1 MKRFRAA
8 FISLAVLTNVGIGV
22 ATAVAQI
29 GGAPALKPGSEV
41 PPTTH
46 CTVASVKGDF
56 GFAGQGF
63 LARAPLAFVGV
74 LHFDGKGHFSGHHEE
89 SIGGN
94 YGPSVEAGDYS
105 VSDDCMGITHWTDH
119 PPHTGLPP
127 HNHTIVF
134 NVHSGGAQGNF
145 LGIDNSPPGQF
156 HNEIPEPDIEFWGTM
171 NRL

>member
-8 FISLAVLTNVGIGV
+8 FISLAVLTNLRIGV
-22 ATAVAQI
+22 VTAVAQT
-29 GGAPALKPGSEV
+29 GGNKVEA
-41 PPTTH
+41 TTH
-46 CTVASVKGDF
+46 CTVESLKGDF
-56 GFAGQGF
+56 AFAGQGF

-74 LHFDGKGHFSGHHEE
+74 LHFDGKGRFSGHHEE

-127 HNHTIVF
+127 HHHTVVF
-134 NVHSGGAQGNF
+134 DMHSGRAQRN
-145 LGIDNSPPGQF
+145 LLCTDSSPPSQY
-156 HNEIPEPDIEFWGTM
+156 HNDIPEPDIEFWGTM

>member
-1 MKRFRAA
+1 MNRFRAA
-8 FISLAVLTNVGIGV
+8 FVSLAVLTNIGIGV
-22 ATAVAQI
+22 VAAVAQTA
-29 GGAPALKPGSEV
+29 GNKVEA
-41 PPTTH
+41 TTR
-46 CTVASVKGDF
+46 CSTATLKGDYA
-56 GFAGQGF
+56 FAGQGF
-63 LARAPLAFVGV
+63 LARVPLAFVGV
-74 LHFDGKGHFSGHHEE
+74 MHFDGKGRFSGRHEE

-105 VSDDCMGITHWTDH
+105 VDEECMGITHWTDH

-134 NVHSGGAQGNF
+134 NVHSGGDGGNF

-156 HNEIPEPDIEFWGTM
+156 HKEIPEPDIEFWGTL

>member
-134 NVHSGGAQGNF
+134 NVHSGGNQGNF

>member
-8 FISLAVLTNVGIGV
+8 FISLAVLTNIGIGV
-22 ATAVAQI
+22 VTAVAQTNRVE
-29 GGAPALKPGSEV
+29 PSV
-41 PPTTH
+41 RCTT
-46 CTVASVKGDF
+46 ASVKGSYAF
-56 GFAGQGF
+56 QGQGF
-63 LARAPLAFVGV
+63 LGRAPLAFVGV
-74 LHFDGKGHFSGHHEE
+74 MHFDGKGRFSGRHEE

-105 VSDDCMGITHWTDH
+105 VDDDCMAITHWTDH

-134 NVHSGGAQGNF
+134 NVHSGGDGGWF

-156 HNEIPEPDIEFWGTM
+156 HKEIPEPDIEFWGSM
-171 NRL
+171 KKL